1 MGEDGAPESALSGR
15 EEGAILKAGFI
26 SLGCAKNLVD
36 TEVMLGLLAERQIEI
51 TDDPGQADILIVNT
65 CSFIDAAKEESIAT
79 ILQAAEYKQEGKCSV
94 LIVAGCLGQRYRQE
108 LLDELP
114 EVDAIVGTGAWH
126 RVNEAIDAVL
136 AGRRLVIAGDSEA
149 IYDHTMPRLI
159 TTPAYSSYVKIA
171 EGCSNCCSYCAIPQL
186 RGKFRSRPVESVV
199 AEVERLVARGAKE
212 INLIAQDTTSYG
224 RDIYGEPRLAALLRA
239 LVRVE
244 GLVWLRLLYC
254 YPRYFTDELIELIA
268 AEPKICKYVDLPLQH
283 AHDDILTAMNRR
295 DSRADS
301 ERLLAKIRA
310 AIPGV
315 AIRTTFIVGFPG
327 ETEEHF
333 AALQAFVAEQRFDH
347 VGVFTYSQEADTVA
361 GRREDQVADDVKQ
374 ERYHALMALQA
385 KISEELGAALAG
397 RELDV
402 LVEGV
407 EEDGVARGRS
417 YREAPDVDGR
427 VFVENAAAGPGEF
440 VRARVVQG
448 FAYDLLAERIED
460 GEK

>member
-1 MGEDGAPESALSGR
+1 
-15 EEGAILKAGFI
+15 
-26 SLGCAKNLVD
+26 
-36 TEVMLGLLAERQIEI
+36 MLGLLAERKITI
-51 TDDPGQADILIVNT
+51 TDDPGEAEIIIVNT

-79 ILQAAEYKQEGKCSV
+79 ILQAADYKRDGNCRA

-108 LLDELP
+108 LLDELL

-126 RVNEAIDAVL
+126 RINEAIDTAL
-136 AGRRLVIAGDSEA
+136 AGRRVVIAGESEA
-149 IYDHTMPRLI
+149 IYDHTMPRLV
-159 TTPAYSSYVKIA
+159 TTPVYSSFVKIA
-171 EGCSNCCSYCAIPQL
+171 EGCSNCCSFCVIPRL

-199 AEVERLVARGAKE
+199 AEVERLVANGAKE

-224 RDIYGEPRLAALLRA
+224 RDLYGEPRLAELLRA
-239 LVRVE
+239 LVKVE

-254 YPRYFTDELIELIA
+254 YPRYFSDELIELIA

-283 AHDDILTAMNRR
+283 AHDDILAAMNRR
-295 DSRADS
+295 DSRADT

-315 AIRTTFIVGFPG
+315 AIRTSFIVGFPG

-333 AALQAFVAEQRFDH
+333 AALRDFLTAQRFDH
-347 VGVFTYSQEADTVA
+347 VGVFTYSQEDETVA
-361 GRREDQVADDVKQ
+361 GNRPDQVADEVKQ
-374 ERYHALMALQA
+374 ERYHTLMAIQA
-385 KISEELGAALAG
+385 KISEEIGAALAG
-397 RELDV
+397 QVFDV

-427 VFVENAAAGPGEF
+427 VYVENAADGPGEF
-440 VRARVVQG
+440 VKARVVQG
-448 FAYDLLAERIED
+448 FAYDLLAERTEGD
-460 GEK
+460 EK

>member
-1 MGEDGAPESALSGR
+1 V
-15 EEGAILKAGFI
+15 KAGFI

-36 TEVMLGLLAERQIEI
+36 TEVMLGLLAERNIAI
-51 TDDPGQADILIVNT
+51 TDDPGEADILIVNT
-65 CSFIDAAKEESIAT
+65 CSFIDAAKEESITT
-79 ILQAAEYKQEGKCSV
+79 ILQAAEYKREGQCRA
-94 LIVAGCLGQRYRQE
+94 LIVAGCLGQKYQQE

-126 RVNEAIDAVL
+126 RVNEAIDAAL
-136 AGRRLVIAGDSEA
+136 AGRRLVIAGDSEV
-149 IYDHTMPRLI
+149 IYDHTMPRLV
-159 TTPAYSSYVKIA
+159 TTPSYSSYVKIA
-171 EGCSNCCSYCAIPQL
+171 EGCSNCCSYCVIPQL
-186 RGKFRSRPVESVV
+186 RGKYRSRPLESVV
-199 AEVERLVARGAKE
+199 AEVERLVARGVKE

-224 RDIYGEPRLAALLRA
+224 RDLYGEPRLVELVRA
-239 LVRVE
+239 LVKVE

-254 YPRYFTDELIELIA
+254 YPHYFSDELIALIA
-268 AEPKICKYVDLPLQH
+268 VEPKICKYVDLPLQH

-361 GRREDQVADDVKQ
+361 GRREDQVAEEVKQ
-374 ERYHALMALQA
+374 ERYHALMAQQA
-385 KISEELGAALAG
+385 KISEETGAALVG
-397 RELDV
+397 RELTV
-402 LVEGV
+402 MVEGI
-407 EEDGVARGRS
+407 EEAGVARGRS

-427 VFVENAAAGPGEF
+427 VYVDNAAAGPGEF
-440 VRARVVQG
+440 IRARVVQG

-460 GEK
+460 GKK

>member
-1 MGEDGAPESALSGR
+1 M
-15 EEGAILKAGFI
+15 KAGFI

-36 TEVMLGLLAERQIEI
+36 TEVMLGLLAERNIAI
-51 TDDPGQADILIVNT
+51 TDDPGEADILIVNT
-65 CSFIDAAKEESIAT
+65 CSFIDAAKEESITT
-79 ILQAAEYKQEGKCSV
+79 ILQAAEYKREGQCRA
-94 LIVAGCLGQRYRQE
+94 LIVAGCLGQKYQQE

-126 RVNEAIDAVL
+126 RVNEAIDAAL
-136 AGRRLVIAGDSEA
+136 AGRRLVIAGDSEV
-149 IYDHTMPRLI
+149 IYDHTMPRLV
-159 TTPAYSSYVKIA
+159 TTPSYSSYVKIA
-171 EGCSNCCSYCAIPQL
+171 EGCSNCCSYCVIPQL
-186 RGKFRSRPVESVV
+186 RGKYRSRPLESVV
-199 AEVERLVARGAKE
+199 AEVERLVARGVKE

-224 RDIYGEPRLAALLRA
+224 RDLYGEPRLVELVRA
-239 LVRVE
+239 LVKVE

-254 YPRYFTDELIELIA
+254 YPHYFSDELIALIA
-268 AEPKICKYVDLPLQH
+268 VEPKICKYVDLPLQH

-361 GRREDQVADDVKQ
+361 GRREDQVAEEVKQ
-374 ERYHALMALQA
+374 ERYHALMAQQA
-385 KISEELGAALAG
+385 KISEETGAALVG
-397 RELDV
+397 RELTV
-402 LVEGV
+402 MVEGI

-427 VFVENAAAGPGEF
+427 VYVENAAAGPGEF
-440 VRARVVQG
+440 IRARVVQG

-460 GEK
+460 SEK

>member
-1 MGEDGAPESALSGR
+1 M
-15 EEGAILKAGFI
+15 LKAGFI